1 MKKLF
6 IILFVTTI
14 VFSGCKKYKEG
25 PLISFRSVSTR
36 LIGVWQVTEY
46 ISNGVDSLQYYNDS
60 CGANLYISNF
70 EDYNN
75 RFNMFFDQYSKKDFH
90 SIIILSDNRKELYVS
105 SFIDDFGKYFN
116 GPFSPNT
123 ESNWNILKLTN
134 KELKVT
140 VDINNKN
147 YRMSLKKISDLN
159 GKPI

>member
-1 MKKLF
+1 MKKLLALL
-6 IILFVTTI
+6 IVSTTI
-14 VFSGCKKYKEG
+14 LSGCRYKEG
-25 PLISFRSVSTR
+25 PMISFRTVYTR

-46 ISNGVDSLQYYNDS
+46 TSNGVDSLQYYNDS

-70 EDYNN
+70 QDYNN
-75 RFNMFFDQYSKKDFH
+75 RLNMLFYQHSKKDFH
-90 SIIILSDNRKELYVS
+90 SIIIISDNRKELYVS
-105 SFIDDFGKYFN
+105 SFIDNNNNYFN

>member
-25 PLISFRSVSTR
+25 PLISFRTVTMR
-36 LIGVWQVTEY
+36 IMGTWQVTEY

-60 CGANLYISNF
+60 CGANLSINDI
-70 EDYNN
+70 EDYDWQFHVGFINGKKEFDGV
-75 RFNMFFDQYSKKDFH
+75 FNLSK
-90 SIIILSDNRKELYVS
+90 DNKVLYVS
-105 SFIDDFGKYFN
+105 SGYDNYNNYFN
-116 GPFSPNT
+116 GPFLPNT
-123 ESNWNILKLTN
+123 KSNWKILKLTN

-147 YRMSLKKISDLN
+147 YKMSFKKI
-159 GKPI
+159 